1 MELREL
7 IRSTVAELDEIVK
20 QEKSEILEKKSLSD
34 EKEFLEFVKS
44 RTEVLFLALQTKEI
58 VNIEEKLEITLKYL
72 EFLLATVDERLERL

>member
-20 QEKSEILEKKSLSD
+20 QEKKEIVEKKSLSD

-44 RTEVLFLALQTKEI
+44 RTEVLFLGLQTKEI
-58 VNIEEKLEITLKYL
+58 ANIEDKLEITLKYL
-72 EFLLATVDERLERL
+72 EFLLATVEERLERL

>member
-20 QEKSEILEKKSLSD
+20 QEKKEIVEKKSLSD

-44 RTEVLFLALQTKEI
+44 RTEVLFLGLQTKEI
-58 VNIEEKLEITLKYL
+58 ANIEDKLEITLKYL